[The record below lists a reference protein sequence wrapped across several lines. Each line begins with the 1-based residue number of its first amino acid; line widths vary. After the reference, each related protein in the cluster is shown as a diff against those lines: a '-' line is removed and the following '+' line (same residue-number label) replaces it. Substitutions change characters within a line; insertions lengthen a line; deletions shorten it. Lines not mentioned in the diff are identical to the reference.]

1 MTKSVIQTPIGL
13 IEVLEN
19 QQGVSQIH
27 FLDSAN
33 SDARVEINNSLAANQ
48 LLEYFNHQRKDFD
61 CVKALNGTEFQ
72 QRVWEEVSKI
82 PFGKTTTY
90 EALAQKL
97 GDVKSTRAVAKANA
111 TNPLPLIIP
120 CHRVIGKNGK
130 LTGYLGG
137 LQRKAW
143 LLKHEGSL
151 TQTVLF

>member
-1 MTKSVIQTPIGL
+1 M
-13 IEVLEN
+13 
-19 QQGVSQIH
+19 
-27 FLDSAN
+27 
-33 SDARVEINNSLAANQ
+33 
-48 LLEYFNHQRKDFD
+48 
-61 CVKALNGTEFQ
+61 KALNGTEFQ

-97 GDVKSTRAVAKANA
+97 GDLKSTRAVAKANA